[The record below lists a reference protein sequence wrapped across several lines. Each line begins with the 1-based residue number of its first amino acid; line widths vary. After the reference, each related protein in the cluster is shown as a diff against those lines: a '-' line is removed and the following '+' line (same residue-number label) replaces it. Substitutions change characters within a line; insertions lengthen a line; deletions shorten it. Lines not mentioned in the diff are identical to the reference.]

1 MFLKISLNL
10 QKISILESLCN
21 KVTEPLPESLFKK
34 DPGTDVFLWFLRNIS
49 KHPLCRTPPGDYVR
63 FLQVVTL
70 TACQNDISRGNNSQI
85 VTLMQT
91 LNVFFSFAITLEAA
105 IQNNLTKSW
114 RFSREKSVVEFRYST
129 KLYYSSMVIVRPS
142 FLGFTVI
149 LLMTEAVVPRCFS
162 K

>member
-10 QKISILESLCN
+10 QKTPILESLCN

-34 DPGTDVFLWFLRNIS
+34 DPDTDAFLWFLRNIS
-49 KHPLCRTPPGDYVR
+49 KHPLYRIPPGDYVR

-70 TACQNDISRGNNSQI
+70 TGYQNGISRGNNSQI
-85 VTLMQT
+85 VT

-114 RFSREKSVVEFRYST
+114 RFSREKSVVEFRYSM

-149 LLMTEAVVPRCFS
+149 LLMTEAVVSRCFS